1 MWRSPGAEPIR
12 LARRLVRRLAAVALL
27 VAPLAAPL
35 AAWGETG
42 QEAFARQDY
51 AAAAELWRAE
61 AAEGSAEAK
70 FGLGLIHDLGLGVPR
85 SSAAALRWYLEAA
98 GEGLADAQFNV
109 GVMFDAGT
117 GVPRDPV
124 TAATWYARAAANGHA
139 RAQYNLALL
148 YENGV
153 GVPRDPSLART
164 WYEAASSSLAA
175 AADRLAQLPPP
186 GEPAVEGPPPQPV
199 AGTVVGPPDAPR
211 AELVWTATAG
221 PHRFRV
227 QLARAPAEDVDGAP
241 RTPSRDDIVL
251 SRNVDRS
258 AVALDLP
265 AAETGLLWR
274 VGRFSRAGVP
284 PTWSAWQALAA
295 GVVADDPPVVAEA
308 GRVTIHVNKGD
319 RLGRAFAE
327 ELSEAYS
334 QGGVAV
340 TVRDAETPASVTTVE
355 YRYPDDA
362 ALAASVAEFLPVLRL
377 DSPVQTSSL
386 DTAPGEVTLRLV
398 GGPSP
403 SAPADD

>member
-1 MWRSPGAEPIR
+1 MWRSLGAEAPR
-12 LARRLVRRLAAVALL
+12 VVGTLVRVLGRGLAAAALL
-27 VAPLAAPL
+27 IAPAT
-35 AAWGETG
+35 AWGETG

-61 AAEGSAEAK
+61 AAQGSSEAK

-117 GVPRDPV
+117 GVQREPA

-148 YENGV
+148 YENGI
-153 GVPRDPSLART
+153 GVPRSPDLARI
-164 WYEAASSSLAA
+164 WYEAARPSLAA

-186 GEPAVEGPPPQPV
+186 GEPTAEGPPPQPV
-199 AGTVVGPPDAPR
+199 LGAIVGPPEAPR
-211 AELVWTATAG
+211 AELVWTAEDG

-227 QLARAPAEDVDGAP
+227 QLARRPAGDASGVPG
-241 RTPSRDDIVL
+241 RDDLVV
-251 SRNVDRS
+251 SRNLDRS
-258 AVALDLP
+258 AVVLDIP
-265 AAETGLLWR
+265 AADADLLWR
-274 VGRFSRAGVP
+274 VGRFSHPGVA
-284 PTWSAWQALAA
+284 PTWSAWQPLAPRDVEDDTRLA
-295 GVVADDPPVVAEA
+295 GEA
-308 GRVTIHVNKGD
+308 GRLTIYVNEGD
-319 RLGRAFAE
+319 QLARAFAE
-327 ELSEAYS
+327 ELSEAYA

-340 TVRDAETPASVTTVE
+340 TVRDADTPASATTVE
-355 YRYPDDA
+355 YRFPDDA
-362 ALAASVAEFLPVLRL
+362 TLAASVAEFLPVLRL

-386 DTAPGEVTLRLV
+386 DTPPGEVTLRLV

-403 SAPADD
+403 SEPTDG